1 MFLSSWA
8 SALQEKARALSETVT
23 AAVSEERARIEAEE
37 RKAQLENLREAVAA
51 GRAAAPWAVWEEDK
65 SILEGE
71 LEKRV
76 RALAAEQ
83 ADAIKL
89 HPADPSFAFDLDAA
103 FGFAQEALARDAQ
116 LQQLRF
122 GQVPRKLSEHE
133 FWRRYFFQVQ
143 RIRAELGVAP
153 LRLPAAD
160 APGGEAKAG
169 AAGRE
174 EEEEEEEQHDDLL
187 PDDALRQRLEVSLAL
202 TPVKSD
208 AAAPAAAAAAAAAPA
223 SAPAEPAAEAAA
235 KEFFKLRTLLLQQ
248 CVLSARAH
256 EAFAAQRGEAIA
268 AISDVWSQT
277 ERRCAELARR
287 RGELRARRERILAAR
302 AAAAACSDGLSAR
315 IEAALQRLPSNHA
328 SLMHGLRASLFALP
342 CEGVRVDGA
351 ELAARLRACGESLAA
366 LLRAAASL
374 EQPAAEAAA
383 RVEALSEAV
392 DRGAAAA
399 TRTAETLRAAAALET
414 LERSLRAHLVQLAES
429 E

>member
-1 MFLSSWA
+1 VVVKHVASRYALPRATPVRVAAPPTASAPTPAPADDSEPQFPCFAGPPLGHRRAVSTPTSSALAPAGPASARRASAALSARRPAPSAAALSARRPAPAASSFSSLSS
-8 SALQEKARALSETVT
+8 SARRPAALALS
-23 AAVSEERARIEAEE
+23 AR
-37 RKAQLENLREAVAA
+37 RPVAT
-51 GRAAAPWAVWEEDK
+51 
-65 SILEGE
+65 
-71 LEKRV
+71 
-76 RALAAEQ
+76 
-83 ADAIKL
+83 
-89 HPADPSFAFDLDAA
+89 PA
-103 FGFAQEALARDAQ
+103 
-116 LQQLRF
+116 
-122 GQVPRKLSEHE
+122 
-133 FWRRYFFQVQ
+133 
-143 RIRAELGVAP
+143 
-153 LRLPAAD
+153 
-160 APGGEAKAG
+160 
-169 AAGRE
+169 
-174 EEEEEEEQHDDLL
+174 
-187 PDDALRQRLEVSLAL
+187 
-202 TPVKSD
+202 
-208 AAAPAAAAAAAAAPA
+208 AAAAAAAAAPA